1 MHGNRRRIVPV
12 LILVAV
18 ITAGALWY
26 LNRPSDTAGATT
38 GSGTIEATSVT
49 LAPELAGRVA
59 EVLVEEGDSVKAGD
73 ALVRLDGSTLEAQRG
88 QAVAAAA
95 AAQANASAADAEV
108 ALLQAGPSG
117 EQVAVARAAVD
128 RAEVGA
134 DALRDRYAD
143 LSSSARK
150 TTAGKALKTQRDT
163 AAAGL
168 RQARAQLAL
177 VQAGARP
184 EQVQAAQARAK
195 AAAAQ
200 VDAAR
205 AALAVIDTQIGKLTI
220 AAPGDGVVLARAVE
234 PGSFAAPGSP
244 LLEVGDLGSLT
255 ITVYVPEDRYG
266 ELSLG
271 QTASLSVDSFPGETF
286 PGTIVHIADQA
297 EFTPRNVQTEEGRR
311 STVFAIRLAVDDASG
326 RLRPGMPADVQF

>member
-12 LILVAV
+12 LVLVAV
-18 ITAGALWY
+18 ITAGAFWY
-26 LNRPSDTAGATT
+26 LNQPSDTAEATT

-59 EVLVEEGDSVKAGD
+59 EVLVEEGDSVKAGE
-73 ALVRLDGSTLEAQRG
+73 ALVRLDGTTLEAQRG
-88 QAVAAAA
+88 QAVAAVD
-95 AAQANASAADAEV
+95 AAQANASATDAEV
-108 ALLQAGPSG
+108 ALLQAGPSS

-168 RQARAQLAL
+168 RQARAELAL

-184 EQVQAAQARAK
+184 EQVLAAQARAR

-200 VDAAR
+200 VEAAR
-205 AALAVIDTQIGKLTI
+205 AALAVIDTQIGKLTLV
-220 AAPGDGVVLARAVE
+220 APGDGVVLARAVE